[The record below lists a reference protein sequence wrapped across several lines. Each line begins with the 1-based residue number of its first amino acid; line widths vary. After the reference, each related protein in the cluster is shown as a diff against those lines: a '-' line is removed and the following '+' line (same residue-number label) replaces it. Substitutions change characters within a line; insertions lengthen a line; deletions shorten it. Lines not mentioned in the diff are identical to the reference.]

1 MKKPFVGAALTHAT
15 VLLGFDYE
23 TMGQIKLSMDSLAII
38 NIADAY
44 TTPTISAKSIKAVGT
59 LEFKQ
64 ESPLRTVRGG
74 RNLYDDYL
82 FQYLEQESLDTF
94 LSQRYFGSARRNE
107 TTVFNYETFIQKGV
121 SA

>member
-1 MKKPFVGAALTHAT
+1 
-15 VLLGFDYE
+15 
-23 TMGQIKLSMDSLAII
+23 MDSLAII

-44 TTPTISAKSIKAVGT
+44 TTQTISAKSIKAVGT

-121 SA
+121 SAQSDFVDVTAVINIPLT

>member
-1 MKKPFVGAALTHAT
+1 MKKPFVGAALTQAT

>member
-1 MKKPFVGAALTHAT
+1 
-15 VLLGFDYE
+15 
-23 TMGQIKLSMDSLAII
+23 MGQIKLSMDSLAII